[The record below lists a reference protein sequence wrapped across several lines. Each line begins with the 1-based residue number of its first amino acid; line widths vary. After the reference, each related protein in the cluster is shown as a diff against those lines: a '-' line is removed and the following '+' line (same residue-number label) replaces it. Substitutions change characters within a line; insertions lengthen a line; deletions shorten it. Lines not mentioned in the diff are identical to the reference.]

1 MRIAAIFASLFALA
15 CGSEEDPAPA
25 GATSPYESD
34 GPHPVGH
41 VRFELTDSAR
51 SRTLLLSV
59 WYPAAE
65 SAREAA
71 TAGEPIANLVPAGA
85 ARDQMSAW
93 LDAAPADCPTKV
105 TRSAPD
111 APLAD
116 VGAPF
121 PLIAFSHCH
130 DCIRFSASSIAEG
143 LASHGFVVAA
153 PDHTGNTM
161 FDKLPSLDATFLT
174 VRADD
179 IRFVLDQLLAGAPEV
194 PAALL
199 DQLDPARVG
208 VLGHSFGGVTTGLVL
223 QDDPRPI
230 AGVSIAAPVENPLLA
245 GVSIADI
252 HDPLLLIVAKEDHS
266 IGAIGNDLMRQ
277 NFENGNPP
285 MYEVSVE
292 DAGHWSFSDICAL
305 TPSFSAGCGQAQR
318 QEDSSQTF
326 EYLPVAQARSIA
338 SAYVTAFF
346 SGVILGEAAGLEYVR
361 GAHPSALVEA
371 RARE

>member
-1 MRIAAIFASLFALA
+1 
-15 CGSEEDPAPA
+15 
-25 GATSPYESD
+25 
-34 GPHPVGH
+34 
-41 VRFELTDSAR
+41 
-51 SRTLLLSV
+51 
-59 WYPAAE
+59 
-65 SAREAA
+65 
-71 TAGEPIANLVPAGA
+71 
-85 ARDQMSAW
+85 
-93 LDAAPADCPTKV
+93 
-105 TRSAPD
+105 
-111 APLAD
+111 
-116 VGAPF
+116 
-121 PLIAFSHCH
+121 
-130 DCIRFSASSIAEG
+130 
-143 LASHGFVVAA
+143 
-153 PDHTGNTM
+153 
-161 FDKLPSLDATFLT
+161 
-174 VRADD
+174 
-179 IRFVLDQLLAGAPEV
+179 
-194 PAALL
+194 
-199 DQLDPARVG
+199 LDPARVG